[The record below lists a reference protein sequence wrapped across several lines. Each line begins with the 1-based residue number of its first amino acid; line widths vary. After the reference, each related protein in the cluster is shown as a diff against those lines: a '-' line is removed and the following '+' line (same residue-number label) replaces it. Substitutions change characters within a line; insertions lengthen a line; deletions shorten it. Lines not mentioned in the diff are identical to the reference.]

1 MTHQNPT
8 DGFAAGWL
16 AEEPAWRAELIR
28 EIADAAGATDGQST
42 TVRRELDTAAAMC
55 SIPAMHRYA
64 RMPQT
69 GNRHLARIHARIAA
83 GELDADTL
91 ERLLCC
97 DPQFAPRT
105 DLTGTAHRAED
116 LAAVADALRDQG
128 LDEQEGTV
136 HSWRCYT
143 RPEQTLIGDCD
154 CMLETAKAVLEAL
167 AAVRSTENDP
177 QPAERTRP

>member
-8 DGFAAGWL
+8 DGVAADWL
-16 AEEPAWRAELIR
+16 AQEPAWRAELIR
-28 EIADAAGATDGQST
+28 DIADAADITNGSST
-42 TVRRELDTAAAMC
+42 AVRRTLDVAAAMC
-55 SIPAMHRYA
+55 SIPAMHEYVR
-64 RMPQT
+64 RPQT
-69 GNRHLARIHARIAA
+69 ANEALATIHARIAA

-116 LAAVADALRDQG
+116 LAAVADALRAQG

-143 RPEQTLIGDCD
+143 RPDQELIGDCD
-154 CMLETAKAVLEAL
+154 CMIETAKAVLDAL
-167 AAVRSTENDP
+167 AAARGAQNDH